1 MFHYLPL
8 SRQKGLFFAFHFM
21 ELWLGQLRLEIL

>member
-8 SRQKGLFFAFHFM
+8 SRQKGLSVILHFL
-21 ELWLGQLRLEIL
+21 ELWSGQLSLEGR

>member
-8 SRQKGLFFAFHFM
+8 SRQKGLSVTLPFL
-21 ELWLGQLRLEIL
+21 ELWLGQLRLEVF

>member
-8 SRQKGLFFAFHFM
+8 SRQKGLSVTLPFL
-21 ELWLGQLRLEIL
+21 ELWWGQLRLDAF